1 FRALLQKLGLNQPAN
16 GIARSVE
23 EARKIA
29 KDIGYPVLVRPS
41 FVLGGRAM
49 EIVSDE
55 EQLDFYFEHAVEAAS
70 GSTILVDK
78 FVDAATEVD
87 VDCIADYEVG
97 DRVSGFGSREEQSPK
112 PETRNPKPGNRAIII
127 SVMEHI

>member
-1 FRALLQKLGLNQPAN
+1 MNDNSVTAEESSEQFRELLKKLGWKKPDN
-16 GIARSVE
+16 GIARNVE

-29 KDIGYPVLVRPS
+29 QNIGYPVLVRPS

-49 EIVSDE
+49 EIVSDQ

-78 FVDAATEVD
+78 FLDNATEVD
-87 VDCIADYEVG
+87 VDCIADYSPSEPGRVAP
-97 DRVSGFGSREEQSPK
+97 DRADTARLS
-112 PETRNPKPGNRAIII
+112 A
-127 SVMEHI
+127 